1 VAKHTCASC
10 GIELGE
16 EDQELC
22 PDCFNKAANDLNVRK
37 SDDDDDN
44 RFRGLPEK
52 FDARCKVCALAP
64 DKRKMVERLAIMP
77 NVPFTEIE
85 ATFEVPRRS
94 ISNHVKNH
102 ASYDEA
108 AMRRL
113 IEQEAEALQVD
124 SEEGVK
130 GALSRRVFLSA
141 YIQKS
146 LDALLHGDM
155 ELTGKDAMNAI
166 LLQDKLDQAS
176 GGAALDEIHMQFQAF
191 LQAFREVSQ
200 FDIDAIAN
208 PQDLQKLIYDRTKD
222 ILGREEERKQLE
234 G

>member
-1 VAKHTCASC
+1 MADRRCVSC
-10 GIELGE
+10 NAELGA

-22 PDCFNKAANDLNVRK
+22 GDCFNKAANDLNVTK
-37 SDDDDDN
+37 DET
-44 RFRGLPEK
+44 FRGLPEK
-52 FDARCKVCALAP
+52 FDARCKVCKLP
-64 DKRKMVERLAIMP
+64 PEKRKMVERLAIMP
-77 NVPFTEIE
+77 NVPFTEI
-85 ATFEVPRRS
+85 ASTFEVPRRS
-94 ISNHVKNH
+94 ISNHVKEH
-102 ASYDEA
+102 GAYDEA

-124 SEEGVK
+124 AEEGVK

-146 LDALLHGDM
+146 MEALLNGNM
-155 ELTGKDAMNAI
+155 ELSGKDAMNAI

-191 LQAFREVSQ
+191 LQAFREISQ

-208 PQDLQKLIYDRTKD
+208 PQDLQKLIYDRTKE
-222 ILGREEERKQLE
+222 ILGREEERKQLQK
-234 G
+234 